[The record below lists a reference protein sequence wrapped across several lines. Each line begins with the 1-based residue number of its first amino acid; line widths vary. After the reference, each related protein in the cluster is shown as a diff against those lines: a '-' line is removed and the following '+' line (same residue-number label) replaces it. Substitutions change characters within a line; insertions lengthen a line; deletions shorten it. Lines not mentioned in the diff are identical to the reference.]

1 MFALF
6 ARTRRIEMPADELD
20 FAVSLTGY
28 SNFLGS
34 FILIFFSSSYD
45 VLSTPRFRASGFGL
59 PRPLATEPPELERSH
74 AERREA

>member
-1 MFALF
+1 MFALV

-45 VLSTPRFRASGFGL
+45 VLSTPRF
-59 PRPLATEPPELERSH
+59 
-74 AERREA
+74 